1 MPSPR
6 REEQGGR
13 REGAKK
19 WKKEKEGEK
28 MMEMGEWKGN
38 EAFTYFIL
46 GRGER
51 RKERGGLEGMEEKGM
66 KGRRKKKYV
75 VKEGR

>member
-1 MPSPR
+1 
-6 REEQGGR
+6 
-13 REGAKK
+13 
-19 WKKEKEGEK
+19 